1 MRVLWITND
10 LPPRAGG
17 IEVFIGNL
25 LERVHPTTTVVL
37 GPACDGSAIAYDA
50 EQPYRTVRAA
60 GGVQPTP
67 AIRRRA
73 IGLARQHDVEVV
85 VLGAMWPL
93 GELAPA
99 LHERLGVPVV
109 ALSHGLEAG
118 LSRVG
123 GGPLVRRATRG
134 LAAVTTISD
143 WSERCLEPHVR
154 AEQIVR
160 VAPGVDP
167 QRFRVDPSL
176 GREWRRRWG
185 IPADAS
191 VVGCVSRLVA
201 RKGQDT
207 LVRRWPEVQHRHP
220 DAWLVLVGE
229 GPLEAKLTRRMERS
243 DGSAQVVFAGRVDDA
258 DLPGVYAAMDVFA
271 MPCRDRWAGMDVEG
285 LGIVY
290 LEAQAAGLP
299 VVAGRSG
306 GAPETVLDGVTG
318 TVVDGRD
325 GPAVLAAIDRWLDD
339 PPARQEAGRA
349 GRRWV
354 ARHWSW
360 AVTAD
365 RFTRLL
371 DEVVG
376 PQGPSG

>member
-1 MRVLWITND
+1 VRVLWITND

-17 IEVFIGNL
+17 IEVFVGNL

-37 GPACDGSAIAYDA
+37 GPAGDGSAATHDA
-50 EQPYRTVRAA
+50 RQPYRTVRVA
-60 GGVQPTP
+60 GAVQPTST
-67 AIRRRA
+67 IRRRA
-73 IGLARQHDVEVV
+73 LGLARQHDVEVI

-99 LHERLGVPVV
+99 LHERLGVPIV

-134 LAAVTTISD
+134 LAAVSTISD
-143 WSERCLEPHVR
+143 WSERRLRPHVR
-154 AEQIVR
+154 ADRIVR
-160 VAPGVDP
+160 VAPGVDVD
-167 QRFRVDPSL
+167 RFRVDPSL
-176 GREWRRRWG
+176 GRGWRRRWG
-185 IPADAS
+185 IPDAAP

-207 LVRRWPEVQHRHP
+207 LVRCWPEIQQRHP
-220 DAWLVLVGE
+220 DAWLLVVGE
-229 GPLEAKLTRRMERS
+229 GPLQTRLARQVAR
-243 DGSAQVVFAGRVDDA
+243 GARAQVVLAGRVDDA

-306 GAPETVLDGVTG
+306 GAPETVLDGDTG

-325 GPAVLAAIDRWLDD
+325 EAAVIAAIDRWLAD
-339 PPARQEAGRA
+339 PVARQRAGQA

-354 ARHWSW
+354 ARQWSW
-360 AVTAD
+360 TVSAD
-365 RFTRLL
+365 RFARLL

-376 PQGPSG
+376 PQGPGG

>member
-1 MRVLWITND
+1 MRVLWVTND

-37 GPACDGSAIAYDA
+37 GPSGDGSATAHDA
-50 EQPYRTVRAA
+50 RQPYRTVRMS

-67 AIRRRA
+67 AVRRRA
-73 IGLARQHDVEVV
+73 VGLARQHDIEVV

-99 LHERLGVPVV
+99 LHEHLGVPVV

-123 GGPLVRRATRG
+123 GGRLIRRATRG

-143 WSERCLEPHVR
+143 WSERCLAAHVR
-154 AEQIVR
+154 SDRIAR
-160 VAPGVDP
+160 VAPGVDA

-176 GREWRRRWG
+176 GRVWRRRWG
-185 IPADAS
+185 IPADAT

-207 LVRRWPEVQHRHP
+207 LVDRWPELRHRHP

-229 GPLEAKLTRRMERS
+229 GPLEAQLTRRVERLG
-243 DGSAQVVFAGRVDDA
+243 GSAQVVFAGRVADA

-306 GAPETVLDGVTG
+306 GAPETVLDGTTG

-325 GPAVLAAIDRWLDD
+325 GAAVLAAIDRWIDD
-339 PPARQEAGRA
+339 PAARRDAGRA
-349 GRRWV
+349 GRQWV
-354 ARHWSW
+354 ARQWSW
-360 AVTAD
+360 TVTAE
-365 RFTRLL
+365 RFTRVL
-371 DEVVG
+371 DEAVR
-376 PQGPSG
+376 PHAPDR

>member
-1 MRVLWITND
+1 MRVLWVTND

-17 IEVFIGNL
+17 IEVFVANL
-25 LERVHPTTTVVL
+25 LARVHPTSTIVL
-37 GPACDGSAIAYDA
+37 GPAGDGSTTAYDA
-50 EQPYRTVRAA
+50 DQPYRTVRMS

-73 IGLARQHDVEVV
+73 IGLARQFDVEVV

-93 GELAPA
+93 GELAPT
-99 LHERLGVPVV
+99 LHEQLGVPVI

-118 LSRVG
+118 LVRVG

-143 WSERCLEPHVR
+143 WSEQRLRPDVR
-154 AEQIVR
+154 ADRIVR
-160 VAPGVDP
+160 VAPGVDA
-167 QRFRVDPSL
+167 QRFDVDPSHGIL
-176 GREWRRRWG
+176 WRRRWG
-185 IPADAS
+185 VPDAAP

-201 RKGQDT
+201 RKGQDV
-207 LVRRWPEVQHRHP
+207 LVRCWPEIQRRHP

-229 GPLEAKLTRRMERS
+229 GPLQARLARQVERSGRRLQVVLAGRME
-243 DGSAQVVFAGRVDDA
+243 DA
-258 DLPGVYAAMDVFA
+258 DLPGAYAAMDVFA
-271 MPCRDRWAGMDVEG
+271 MPCRDRWGGMDVEG

-290 LEAQAAGLP
+290 LEAQAARLP
-299 VVAGRSG
+299 VVAGDSG
-306 GAPETVLDGVTG
+306 GAPETVLDPASG

-325 GPAVLAAIDRWLDD
+325 DQAVTAAVDRWLVD
-339 PPARQEAGRA
+339 PATRQHAGEM

-354 ARHWSW
+354 EERWSW
-360 AVTAD
+360 TATAA

-371 DEVVG
+371 DEVVDPARPVG
-376 PQGPSG
+376 